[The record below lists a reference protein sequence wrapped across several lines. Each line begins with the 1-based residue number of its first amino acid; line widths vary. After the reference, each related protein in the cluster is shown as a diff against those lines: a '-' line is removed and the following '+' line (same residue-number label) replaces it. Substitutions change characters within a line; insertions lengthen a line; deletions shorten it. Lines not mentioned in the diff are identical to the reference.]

1 MIKRKRKIVIGR
13 PGKLIKKGRYMYI
26 IDPTH
31 PNATEHGYVLAH
43 RLVME
48 KHIGRLLNDDEV
60 VHHVDENRF
69 NNDLSNLQLMTRRE
83 HTKLHNDKRKVED
96 K

>member
-31 PNATEHGYVLAH
+31 PKATEHGYVLAH
-43 RLVME
+43 RWVME
-48 KHIGRLLNDDEV
+48 RHIGRLLNDDEV
-60 VHHVDENRF
+60 VHHIDENRF

-83 HTKLHNDKRKVED
+83 HTKLHNDKRKNV
-96 K
+96 